1 MTISE
6 NEAVTKILHSHLG
19 KSTPHKNGEKSFH
32 CPFCNHHKKKLEVNI
47 LTQKWHCW
55 ICNTRGARISTLLRK
70 TQAPKYLIQEANDVY
85 GDFNP
90 NNIKKEYKKLTALPS
105 EYKPLY
111 LQTRSP
117 HYKNALHYAT
127 KVRGLSL
134 IDIIKYQIGYC
145 DSGPYSGMLIIPS
158 YDANGFLNYFAG
170 RSFYSTDRKH
180 KNPQTSKDVIGF
192 EGHINWK
199 RPITIVEGAFD
210 AITTKRNA
218 IPLFGKRIMPILKAR
233 IIQEKVQDLYLALDA
248 DAYKESVE
256 AIEYFINNGIN
267 VHYVQLDSR
276 DPNELGYRG
285 MVEYIG
291 NAKLMSFF
299 DVIRYKMNL

>member
-1 MTISE
+1 MTISQ

-55 ICNTRGARISTLLRK
+55 ICNTRGARMSTLLRK
-70 TQAPKYLIQEANDVY
+70 TQAPSYLIKDINDVY
-85 GDFNP
+85 GDFQSNDT
-90 NNIKKEYKKLTALPS
+90 KKEYKKLTTLPD

-111 LQTRSP
+111 LNSKSP
-117 HYKNALHYAT
+117 HYKNAMHYLT
-127 KVRGLSL
+127 KVRGLTL

-145 DSGPYSGMLIIPS
+145 DSGPYSGMVIIPS
-158 YDANGFLNYFAG
+158 YDCNGFLNYYYG
-170 RSFYSTDRKH
+170 RSYYDTDRKH
-180 KNPQTSKDVIGF
+180 KNPQTSKDIIGF
-192 EGHINWK
+192 ESYVNWK

-218 IPLFGKRIMPILKAR
+218 IPLFGKRIMPMLKAK
-233 IIQEKVQDLYLALDA
+233 IIQEKVQDLYLALDP

-267 VHYVQLDSR
+267 VHYVQLNDK

-285 MVEYIG
+285 MIDYVE
-291 NAKLMSFF
+291 NAKVMSFF
-299 DVIRYKMNL
+299 DVIRYKINL

>member
-1 MTISE
+1 MTISQ

-32 CPFCNHHKKKLEVNI
+32 CPFCNHHKKKLEVNV

-55 ICNTRGARISTLLRK
+55 ICNTRGARITSLLRK
-70 TQAPKYLIQEANDVY
+70 SDAPKYMVAEAREIY
-85 GDFNP
+85 GDSYNTSV
-90 NNIKKEYKKLTALPS
+90 KKTYKALTTLPT
-105 EYKPLY
+105 EYKPLH
-111 LQTRSP
+111 LQSKSP

-127 KVRGLSL
+127 KVRGMSL
-134 IDIIKYQIGYC
+134 IDIIKYQVGYC

-158 YDANGFLNYFAG
+158 FDANGFLNYFYG
-170 RSFYSTDRKH
+170 RSFYQTERKH
-180 KNPQTSKDVIGF
+180 KNPQTSKDIIGF
-192 EGHINWK
+192 ESHINWK

-218 IPLFGKRIMPILKAR
+218 IPLFGKKIMPMLRAR
-233 IIQEKVQDLYLALDA
+233 IIQEKVSDLYLALDP
-248 DAYKESVE
+248 DAYRESVE

-267 VHYVQLDSR
+267 VHYVQLNDK

-285 MVEYIG
+285 MIDYVT